1 MLQEGLFVTVVGLVV
16 VFVTLWLLSGVLSA
30 MKLFSG
36 VETKRSAQQEAKI
49 EAHPAVEPTVEEEAI
64 EAGDDLELVAV
75 ISAAVAAALGR
86 ETQAIRVASIRRVID
101 LDRGWA
107 AAGRND
113 VIGSRL

>member
-36 VETKRSAQQEAKI
+36 VESKRADSSEAKI
-49 EAHPAVEPTVEEEAI
+49 DATPMAELVAPEESVEAA
-64 EAGDDLELVAV
+64 DDLELIAV

-86 ETQAIRVASIRRVID
+86 EAGTIRVASVRRVVD
-101 LDRGWA
+101 LNHGWA

-113 VIGSRL
+113 VISSRS